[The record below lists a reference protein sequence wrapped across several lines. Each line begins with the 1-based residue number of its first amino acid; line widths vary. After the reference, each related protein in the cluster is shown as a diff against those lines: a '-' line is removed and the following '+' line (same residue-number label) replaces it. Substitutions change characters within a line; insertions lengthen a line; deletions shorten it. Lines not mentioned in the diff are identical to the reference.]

1 MALLDGTELENKF
14 EDTFFENNRNENEV
28 NYEWEKVRKELMAD
42 GVKAIKFV
50 FEYYQQQ
57 NTKLDPWI
65 NFCLASSHFTHEEL
79 NGTGKAYK
87 KRLEYEVKQLMKKAK
102 TNEFKEKN
110 YFDFIR
116 DNCPNI

>member
-1 MALLDGTELENKF
+1 MALLDEENKF
-14 EDTFFENNRNENEV
+14 EDTFFEDNRNENEV
-28 NYEWEKVRKELMAD
+28 NYAWEKVRNELMKD

-50 FEYYQQQ
+50 FEYYQ
-57 NTKLDPWI
+57 NVNPKLDPWI
-65 NFCLASSHFTHEEL
+65 NFCLASSHFTTEEL
-79 NGTGKAYK
+79 EGSGKNYK

-116 DNCPNI
+116 ENCPNI

>member
-1 MALLDGTELENKF
+1 
-14 EDTFFENNRNENEV
+14 
-28 NYEWEKVRKELMAD
+28 MAD

-50 FEYYQQQ
+50 FEYYQ
-57 NTKLDPWI
+57 NVNPKLDPWI
-65 NFCLASSHFTHEEL
+65 NFCLASSKEEL
-79 NGTGKAYK
+79 EGTGKNYK

-102 TNEFKEKN
+102 TNEFKEKH